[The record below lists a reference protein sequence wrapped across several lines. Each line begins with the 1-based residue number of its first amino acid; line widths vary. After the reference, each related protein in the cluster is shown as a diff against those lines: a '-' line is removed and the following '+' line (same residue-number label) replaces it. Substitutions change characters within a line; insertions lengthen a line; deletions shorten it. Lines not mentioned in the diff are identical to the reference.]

1 MPNAKIISFGLTFL
15 SVTLSSFSYVDAS
28 GYPGCGSNMT
38 SCFGSEIG
46 CLDSGNCNV
55 MMSYKFDKNN
65 KVLNVMIQGKVSNI
79 NEYIAMALSTDNRM
93 GNDLVRFICKFSS
106 LTTCSVFQRFWQD
119 DVCFKSGRN

>member
-1 MPNAKIISFGLTFL
+1 MLNTKMISFSLTFL
-15 SVTLSSFSYVDAS
+15 SVALSSFGSIDAS
-28 GYPGCGSNMT
+28 GYPGCGSNVT

-65 KVLNVMIQGKVSNI
+65 KVLNVMVQGKVSNI

-93 GNDLVRFICKFSS
+93 GNDLVRFFCKCST
-106 LTTCSVFQRFWQD
+106 LTTCSVLQRFWQD
-119 DVCFKSGRN
+119 ACNKSGQN